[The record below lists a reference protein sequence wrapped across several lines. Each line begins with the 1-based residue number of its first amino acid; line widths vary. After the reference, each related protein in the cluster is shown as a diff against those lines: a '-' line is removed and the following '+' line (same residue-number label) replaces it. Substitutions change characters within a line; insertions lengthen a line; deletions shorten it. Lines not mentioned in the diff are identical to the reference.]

1 MSQPSDDL
9 SLRSLRGF
17 HAIVVS
23 GSVTEAARRLGLTQP
38 GVSRLL
44 SQLEKQVGFE
54 LFIRDHGKLVPTQE
68 GRLLFEEVELS
79 LSSME
84 RVYSL
89 VRDIAGF
96 RVGQLKVVAP
106 PSFSEGLLPDIVQ
119 GFLAR
124 FPRVRLSID
133 ARSLETSKELI
144 ATRIADCGFLKLPLD
159 RPDLHAEKIVTSS
172 TACVM
177 VADHPLA
184 RRSVLG
190 PVMLRGEPLILLGL
204 GRASRNRIESE
215 FAREGINPDVR
226 LETHTVASA
235 CALAARGLG
244 IALVNEL
251 LAKPYL
257 RPGLVMTRFAPLVEN
272 EYAFVTSALAKPSR
286 LTQQFL
292 EETRTYFGTVG

>member
-1 MSQPSDDL
+1 MNPPLDDF

-17 HAIVVS
+17 HAIVVA

-38 GVSRLL
+38 AMSRLL
-44 SQLEKQVGFE
+44 SQLEQQVGFE

-68 GRLLFEEVELS
+68 GRLLFEEVDLS

-106 PSFSEGLLPDIVQ
+106 PSFSEGVLPDIVQ
-119 GFLAR
+119 AFLAR

-133 ARSLETSKELI
+133 ARSVETSKEMI
-144 ATRIADCGFLKLPLD
+144 ATRVADCGFLKLPLD
-159 RPDLHAEKIVTSS
+159 RPDLHAEKIVTSR

-177 VADHPLA
+177 ASDHPLA
-184 RRSVLG
+184 RMSVLN
-190 PVMLRGEPLILLGL
+190 PSMLRGHPLILLGL
-204 GRASRNRIESE
+204 GRLPRTRIELA
-215 FAREGINPDVR
+215 FAREGVHLDAR

-244 IALVNEL
+244 IAMVNEL

-257 RPGLVMTRFAPLVEN
+257 RPGLVLTGFAPLVEN
-272 EYAFVTSALAKPSR
+272 EYAFVTSALSKPTR

-292 EETRTYFGTVG
+292 EETRTYFGPVD